1 MTQERK
7 ALKDKKVAI
16 MATNGFEEIEL
27 TAPKEELEGY
37 GAIVEI
43 LSTEHKIKS
52 WDKTNWGKD
61 FQADKLIKNANV
73 DDYDALILPGGV
85 INGDKLRR
93 DENAIQ
99 MIKTFSMKNK
109 LIAAI
114 CHGPQLL
121 IEADLV
127 NGRSVTS
134 HTAIKTD
141 MKNSG
146 SDYRESG
153 VAEDENLITAQGPDD
168 IPGFMKKIYEHLKP
182 EV

>member
-7 ALKDKKVAI
+7 TLTDKKVAI
-16 MATNGFEEIEL
+16 LATNGFEEIEL
-27 TAPKEELEGY
+27 TAPKKELEGY
-37 GAIVEI
+37 GATVEI
-43 LSTEHKIKS
+43 LSNEHKIKS
-52 WDKTNWGKD
+52 WDKTNWGQD
-61 FQADKLIKNANV
+61 FQTDKLIKHANV

-93 DENAIQ
+93 DEEAVQ

-127 NGRSVTS
+127 NGKKLTS
-134 HTAIKTD
+134 HPAIKTD
-141 MKNSG
+141 IKNAGAS
-146 SDYRESG
+146 YLEIG
-153 VAEDENLITAQGPDD
+153 VAEDENLITAQGPND
-168 IPGFMKKIYEHLKP
+168 ISGFMKKIYEYLKP
-182 EV
+182 VV

>member
-1 MTQERK
+1 MTQEKK

-16 MATNGFEEIEL
+16 VATNGFEEIEL

-37 GAIVEI
+37 GATVEL
-43 LSTEHKIKS
+43 LSNEHKIKS

-73 DDYDALILPGGV
+73 DDYDGLIIPGGV

-93 DENAIQ
+93 DEVAVQ
-99 MIKTFSMKNK
+99 MIKTFAMKNK

-127 NGRSVTS
+127 NGKNLTS
-134 HTAIKTD
+134 HKAIKTD
-141 MKNSG
+141 MKNAG
-146 SDYRESG
+146 ANYEERG
-153 VAEDENLITAQGPDD
+153 VAEDENIITAQGPDD
-168 IPGFMKKIYEHLKP
+168 IPGFMKKIYEYLKP

>member
-1 MTQERK
+1 MTHEK
-7 ALKDKKVAI
+7 KELKNKKVAI

-37 GAIVEI
+37 GATVHIISGEN
-43 LSTEHKIKS
+43 KIKS
-52 WDKTNWGKD
+52 WDKTNWGKEFD
-61 FQADKLIKNANV
+61 ADKKINRTDAG
-73 DDYDALILPGGV
+73 DYDALILPGGV

-93 DENAIQ
+93 DKDAIQ
-99 MIKTFSMKNK
+99 LIKDFANKNK

-127 NGRSVTS
+127 RGKSLTS
-134 HTAIKTD
+134 HIAIATD
-141 MKNSG
+141 MKNAG
-146 SDYRESG
+146 ANFQESG
-153 VAEDENLITAQGPDD
+153 VAEDGNFITAQGPKD
-168 IPGFMKKIYEHLKP
+168 INGFMKKIYEALEP